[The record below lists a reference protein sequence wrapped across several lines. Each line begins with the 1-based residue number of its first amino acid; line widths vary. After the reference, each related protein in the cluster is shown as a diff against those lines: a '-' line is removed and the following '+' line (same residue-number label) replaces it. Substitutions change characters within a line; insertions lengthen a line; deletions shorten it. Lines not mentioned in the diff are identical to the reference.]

1 VLPCLSVLDKASG
14 PDDFPPL
21 STPPAKGQQEMTM
34 DTKIA
39 QKRVNDLAAA
49 MVAKGMREPHAQ
61 LDIASNVEPQVYLR
75 WKSGLDLG
83 RSYGSEKY
91 EFIKGSVSSAL
102 DKAAAFVAQQ
112 PDAEQAKL
120 QDFMS
125 ALGKVID
132 IGNQHGI
139 EADYL
144 NPLVA
149 SMKKLSENIITDQR
163 AA

>member
-1 VLPCLSVLDKASG
+1 
-14 PDDFPPL
+14 
-21 STPPAKGQQEMTM
+21 M

-49 MVAKGMREPHAQ
+49 MMAKGMAAPRAQ
-61 LDIASNVEPQVYLR
+61 LMLKSEAQPGVYMDWADKSTTYGTAYDCVCADTVEEAF
-75 WKSGLDLG
+75 G
-83 RSYGSEKY
+83 
-91 EFIKGSVSSAL
+91 
-102 DKAAAFVAQQ
+102 KATAFVAAR
-112 PDAEQAKL
+112 PSAEQARL
-120 QDFMS
+120 NEFLG

-132 IGNQHGI
+132 LGREHGI

-149 SMKKLSENIITDQR
+149 SMKQLSENAITDQR

>member
-1 VLPCLSVLDKASG
+1 
-14 PDDFPPL
+14 
-21 STPPAKGQQEMTM
+21 M
-34 DTKIA
+34 DLKIA
-39 QKRVNDLAAA
+39 QKRVDDLAAA
-49 MVAKGMREPHAQ
+49 MVAKGMREPSVGFRIEANCTEFTLH
-61 LDIASNVEPQVYLR
+61 LR
-75 WKSGLDLG
+75 WKSGIDRG
-83 RSYGSEKY
+83 YGSNEKWHF
-91 EFIKGSVSSAL
+91 ERGSETDVFQKGS
-102 DKAAAFVAQQ
+102 AFIAEQ

-120 QDFMS
+120 NDFMS

-132 IGNQHGI
+132 LGNQHGI